1 MPKYRIHEWHYTRNQ
16 SYPPGS
22 IVEYPETV
30 APHPQWER
38 IDDES
43 ESESE
48 EKAKGRG
55 GRRGRTTTSEEV
67 ADAGA
72 GSETH
77 SKDEGNALRASDVG
91 V

>member
-1 MPKYRIHEWHYTRNQ
+1 MPKYRIHEWHYTRNK
-16 SYPPGS
+16 SFPPGS
-22 IVEYPETV
+22 IVEYPDTV
-30 APHPQWER
+30 QPHPQWER

-43 ESESE
+43 EETP
-48 EKAKGRG
+48 KGRG
-55 GRRGRTTTSEEV
+55 GRRGRTTTSEE
-67 ADAGA
+67 AAAAGG

>member
-1 MPKYRIHEWHYTRNQ
+1 MPKYRIHEWHYTRNR

-22 IVEYPETV
+22 IVEYPDNV
-30 APHPQWER
+30 QPHPQWER

-43 ESESE
+43 E
-48 EKAKGRG
+48 EKTKGRG
-55 GRRGRTTTSEEV
+55 GRRGRTTTSEE
-67 ADAGA
+67 AAAAGG
-72 GSETH
+72 GSETD

>member
-1 MPKYRIHEWHYTRNQ
+1 MPKYRIHEWHYTRNK

-22 IVEYPETV
+22 IVEYPDTV
-30 APHPQWER
+30 EPHPQWER
-38 IDDES
+38 IDD

-55 GRRGRTTTSEEV
+55 GRRGRTTTSE
-67 ADAGA
+67 DAAAAGG